1 MLEVKIFWKIKM
13 LKVKNIKRILKVIQQ
28 KLCLKLLNS
37 YISWITKNPVSKVY
51 LASWF
56 KTVLSLSRIDSKFF
70 FLLIHIEV
78 LHYPLRITK
87 EYLSTISASDWTNA
101 DTFLNHYYA
110 QAHASYT
117 TVGQMILNESPLE
130 G

>member
-1 MLEVKIFWKIKM
+1 M

-56 KTVLSLSRIDSKFF
+56 KTVLSLSRIDSNFF
-70 FLLIHIEV
+70 FC
-78 LHYPLRITK
+78 
-87 EYLSTISASDWTNA
+87 
-101 DTFLNHYYA
+101 
-110 QAHASYT
+110 
-117 TVGQMILNESPLE
+117 
-130 G
+130 